1 MVSLVRTSFVGLIKA
16 RFPGRAGI
24 LQTAH
29 PACPDA
35 SHPVYTV
42 PMHTLPASTTSND
55 APTDTGNKTL
65 INLSE
70 IRLPSAR
77 SDFENPTVV
86 VSPPWSRGSPDNAIT
101 CFACTG
107 GGGGLQPSQLHHD
120 DFSWSTK
127 LPQGFAAALSYW
139 KLLGSP
145 HAPLVFQS

>member
-55 APTDTGNKTL
+55 DSTDTRNKTL

-70 IRLPSAR
+70 IRLPSVQ

-86 VSPPWSRGSPDNAIT
+86 VSPPWSRGSPNNALPAQEVEVV
-101 CFACTG
+101 CSPPSCTTLTFPG
-107 GGGGLQPSQLHHD
+107 AQSCPKVLLQP
-120 DFSWSTK
+120 
-127 LPQGFAAALSYW
+127 
-139 KLLGSP
+139 
-145 HAPLVFQS
+145 